1 MGQVVQVNGDYAVKT
16 AEGGSILLNTG
27 IGVGTVTVTG
37 NLVVTGESFTVSAS
51 NLDVKDN
58 IIKINDG
65 ETGAGVTLNYA
76 GLQVDRG
83 SLSAASLLYDEAA
96 DSWIIAQGTA
106 STSFNYTNSNL
117 RLRTISTNSATDD
130 GDLTLIGAGNGVV
143 KVIGTTNYEDNVT
156 DNDDIPNKKYVD
168 RTILRA
174 PAFQIRS
181 PISTPPVDGQGD
193 TLVVVFDSASEPL
206 DPFFFP
212 IGPYTTD
219 PVNSEIAFI
228 VNDRRVA
235 LITESQFQMRGI
247 SIFPEDNRG
256 NDIIGVPISQAV
268 TIQATETNTNIKLET
283 NGSGKVQ
290 VTYAMQFDEVA
301 PEVIPSA
308 VNNTTILYSGAP
320 AGGGTGLYAVNTVN
334 RDELV
339 LYKRA
344 LLFSMIF

>member
-1 MGQVVQVNGDYAVKT
+1 MGQVVQVNGDYAIKT
-16 AEGGSILLNTG
+16 AEGGSIILNTG
-27 IGVGTVTVTG
+27 TNVGTVTVTG
-37 NLVVTGESFTVSAS
+37 NLIVAGESFTVSAS
-51 NLDVKDN
+51 NLDIKDN

-65 ETGAGVTLNYA
+65 ETGAGVTLAYA

-83 SLSAASLLYDEAA
+83 SLPVASLLYDESA
-96 DSWIIAQGTA
+96 DSWLIAQGTA
-106 STSFNYTNSNL
+106 NTAFNYSSSSL
-117 RLRTISTNSATDD
+117 RLRTILTNSVTDD
-130 GDLTLIGAGNGVV
+130 GDLTLIGTGAGVV
-143 KVIGTTNYEDNVT
+143 KVIGTTDYEDNVT
-156 DNDDIPNKKYVD
+156 DDDDIPNKKYVD

-193 TLVVVFDSASEPL
+193 TRVVVFDSASEPL

-219 PVNSEIAFI
+219 PNSSEIAFI
-228 VNDRRVA
+228 VNNRRVA

-290 VTYAMQFDEVA
+290 VTYAMQFDAVA
-301 PEVIPSA
+301 PEVVPAA
-308 VNNTTILYSGAP
+308 VSDTTVLYSGVP
-320 AGGGTGLYAVNTVN
+320 TGGGTGLYAVNTVN

-339 LYKRA
+339 LHKRA
-344 LLFSMIF
+344 LLYSMIF